1 MMGEDESSMN
11 MTDRLLP
18 TACTIAGSDSSGGAG
33 LQVDLKT
40 FAAFQVYGLS
50 VVSAVTAQN
59 TWKVTGTWVQPPD
72 SVAAQITT
80 LCEEF
85 EVSAWKTGMLGNAA
99 VIEAVIDSLPA
110 GAPLVLDPVIVST
123 SGHRLLTE
131 DALTLLIDGLIPRAT
146 VVTPNIP
153 EAEILSGISPIHSLD
168 DMREAASVFLSYGAD
183 AVVLKGGHLGSGD
196 ASVDLLI
203 TQKGEE
209 TFSAPRYPY
218 EVHGSGCCFASAI
231 ASELCL
237 GRDLRGGVA
246 GAKRFI
252 DGAIRHA
259 IHLPSGGAVPDP
271 FWQRSQS
278 GSKPIH

>member
-1 MMGEDESSMN
+1 MN
-11 MTDRLLP
+11 MTTQLLP

-40 FAAFQVYGLS
+40 FAAYQVYGLS

-59 TWKVTGTWVQPPD
+59 TQKVSGAWVQSAD

-85 EVSAWKTGMLGNAA
+85 VVSAWKTGMLGNAA

-131 DALTLLIDGLIPRAT
+131 DALTLLTDGLIPRAT

-153 EAEILSGISPIHSLD
+153 EAEILSGISPIRSLD
-168 DMREAASVFLSYGAD
+168 DMREAGSVFLSYGAD

-203 TQKGEE
+203 TKNGEDA
-209 TFSAPRYPY
+209 FSAPRYPY

-237 GRDLRGGVA
+237 GRDLYSALA
-246 GAKRFI
+246 GAKHFI

-271 FWQRSQS
+271 FWK
-278 GSKPIH
+278 GNGAICKPIP

>member
-1 MMGEDESSMN
+1 
-11 MTDRLLP
+11 MTAPLLP

-33 LQVDLKT
+33 LQIDLLT
-40 FAAFQVYGLS
+40 FAAYGVYGLS
-50 VVSAVTAQN
+50 VVTAVTAQN
-59 TWKVTGTWVQPPD
+59 THKVAGAWVQSAD
-72 SVAAQITT
+72 SVSAQITT

-85 EVSAWKTGMLGNAA
+85 TVSAWKTGMLGNAA
-99 VIEAVIDSLPA
+99 VIEAVIDSLPM

-131 DALTLLIDGLIPRAT
+131 DALSLLRDGLIPRAT

-153 EAEILSGISPIHSLD
+153 EAEILSGIAPIRSLD
-168 DMREAASVFLSYGAD
+168 DMREAGSVFLSYGAD
-183 AVVLKGGHLGSGD
+183 AVVMKGGHLGCGD

-203 TQKGEE
+203 TRNGEE
-209 TFSAPRYPY
+209 AFSAPRYPY
-218 EVHGSGCCFASAI
+218 EVHGSGCCFGSAI
-231 ASELCL
+231 AAELCL

-271 FWQRSQS
+271 FWEWPV
-278 GSKPIH
+278 SKRQTDPLI